1 MDARFSSAVVS
12 MEVRVASCCWSSVR
26 HRKIL
31 SYDLNIGP
39 GRTDSKLKLH
49 TVIHVMVTGNAVE
62 TSASPNEIIGST
74 NVASEVADLIGRCP
88 TLPSLP
94 SAYLRLVEAMND
106 PYSAGEDFARIIEED
121 AGLTARVLKLVNSS
135 MYGVSPKVDSVS
147 RALSILGVQPLHDLV
162 LATSAVSAFDKLPAD
177 LVEMESFWRHSLG
190 TAVVSRMIAVKR
202 KDKNVEALFVCG
214 LLHDIGRLVM
224 YLGNPKGTR
233 KAHAHAAQSGR
244 LLHSIEHDEFG
255 YDHAMVGSALLEQ
268 WGLPTSLSEP
278 VKAHHQPALAGEF
291 ASQAATVHVADIIA
305 HAMMF
310 GTSGEPLVPSLA
322 DAAWKAVDGDEWFH
336 QDLLVDVEH
345 QFQTAV
351 HGILN

>member
-1 MDARFSSAVVS
+1 M
-12 MEVRVASCCWSSVR
+12 
-26 HRKIL
+26 
-31 SYDLNIGP
+31 
-39 GRTDSKLKLH
+39 KLYAAIRLL
-49 TVIHVMVTGNAVE
+49 VTGSALEISAARNE
-62 TSASPNEIIGST
+62 TTDNT
-74 NVASEVADLIGRCP
+74 NVVPEVAALIGRCP

-177 LVEMESFWRHSLG
+177 LVDMESFWRHSLG
-190 TAVVSRMIAVKR
+190 TAVVSRLIAVKR
-202 KDKNVEALFVCG
+202 KDQNVEALFVCG

-224 YLGNPKGTR
+224 YLGNPEGAR
-233 KAHAHAAQSGR
+233 KAHAHAAESRQ
-244 LLHSIEHDEFG
+244 LLHSVEHDEFG
-255 YDHAMVGSALLEQ
+255 YDHSMVGSALLEQ
-268 WGLPTSLSEP
+268 WGLPDSLSEP
-278 VKAHHQPALAGEF
+278 IKAHHRPDMAGEF
-291 ASQAATVHVADIIA
+291 ASQASTVHVADIIA

-310 GTSGEPLVPSLA
+310 GTSGEPLVPSLS
-322 DAAWKAVDGDEWFH
+322 DTAWNALDGDEWFH
-336 QDLLVDVEH
+336 PHLLIDVEH